1 MAENESRTKPKPAS
15 KSGSK
20 GVASAKRKGKPRA
33 KLTRASK
40 DSKSDFHYVLIAKD
54 GTLTVVSR
62 ETGVANSIQSVD
74 VKAFADIVAARQ
86 ALGEKL
92 GKILVARDMNGG
104 AWEDCIFIESYK

>member
-1 MAENESRTKPKPAS
+1 MAANESKTKPKAAR

-20 GVASAKRKGKPRA
+20 GAAKRKGKARA
-33 KLTRASK
+33 KVTPADK
-40 DSKSDFHYVLIAKD
+40 DSKSDYHYVLIAKD

-62 ETGVANSIQSVD
+62 ETGVANSIRSVD

-92 GKILVARDMNGG
+92 GKILVARDLNGG
-104 AWEDCIFIESYK
+104 AWVDCIFIESYK